1 MEEGYGGKEIGKRSY
16 VAGATELGGP
26 GGPWP
31 PHLLENGLPPVT
43 DWRTLPIKG
52 LDD

>member
-1 MEEGYGGKEIGKRSY
+1 MSCSYSKFTSEGKAN
-16 VAGATELGGP
+16 AGATELGGP

>member
-1 MEEGYGGKEIGKRSY
+1 MLLVPRLLQTLYLT
-16 VAGATELGGP
+16 GATELGGP